1 MAGPGLWV
9 RSINLSFLSF
19 RSIMIL
25 PTTDTWYWKN
35 LTMSGTANGT
45 AKDLKIPR
53 DWDRESCGEIFF
65 FKFCAWNLQSSFLV
79 LAVYRR
85 KHVTSQTTRWASR
98 IEASSTT
105 FLSLRGATRS
115 DAPSRRRRAEFSAQS
130 RRTPT
135 RVSRPPQRPIPSPL
149 TKSHSPECCRN

>member
-1 MAGPGLWV
+1 
-9 RSINLSFLSF
+9 
-19 RSIMIL
+19 
-25 PTTDTWYWKN
+25 
-35 LTMSGTANGT
+35 MSGTANGT

-53 DWDRESCGEIFF
+53 DWDHESC
-65 FKFCAWNLQSSFLV
+65 
-79 LAVYRR
+79 AVYRR

-115 DAPSRRRRAEFSAQS
+115 DAPSRRPRAEFSAQS

-135 RVSRPPQRPIPSPL
+135 PVLRPPQRLIPSPF
-149 TKSHSPECCRN
+149 TKSHSPECCQNPRWSVPVKFPTGRDGSAHSHTHLTH